1 MPRAR
6 LELQSDEGLITL
18 SEAHPE
24 VAFELLGAW
33 PHDDRLRAPFSKRKT
48 STPLPGGDS
57 RGQLASV
64 GRSRPV

>member
-24 VAFELLGAW
+24 VALELLGAW
-33 PHDDRLRAPFSKRKT
+33 PRDDRLRALLETEDLDAVTWRRQ
-48 STPLPGGDS
+48 S
-57 RGQLASV
+57 RTARLCGT
-64 GRSRPV
+64 

>member
-33 PHDDRLRAPFSKRKT
+33 PHDDRLRALLETEDLDTVTWR
-48 STPLPGGDS
+48 
-57 RGQLASV
+57 R
-64 GRSRPV
+64 RSRTARLCGT